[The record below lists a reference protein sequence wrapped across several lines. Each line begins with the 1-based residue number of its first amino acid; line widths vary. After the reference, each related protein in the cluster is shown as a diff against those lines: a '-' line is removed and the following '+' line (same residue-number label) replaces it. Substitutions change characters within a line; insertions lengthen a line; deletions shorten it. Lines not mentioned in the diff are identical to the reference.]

1 MSEPIKYVCDI
12 LQKQLDL
19 ADGQVWIYNEKVNI
33 PNDFKMYIMVD
44 YQGQR
49 IIGNVRREEPT
60 TDGLIERQAL
70 HSMAILRLDLFSRGK
85 LAMINKDLVI
95 MALNST
101 YSQQVQ
107 EAHGFQI
114 ARNSFQVTNTS
125 EVEGTAELNRYSI
138 SFNVTYVTETSKS
151 ISYYDTFSKE
161 VITEA

>member
-33 PNDFKMYIMVD
+33 PNDFNMYIVVD

-60 TDGLIERQAL
+60 PNGLIERQAL

-85 LAMINKDLVI
+85 QARINKDLVI

>member
-33 PNDFKMYIMVD
+33 PNDFNMYIVVD

-60 TDGLIERQAL
+60 PNGLIERQAL

-85 LAMINKDLVI
+85 LARVNKDLVI

-125 EVEGTAELNRYSI
+125 EVEGTSELNRYSI

>member
-1 MSEPIKYVCDI
+1 MGEPIKYVCDI

-19 ADGQVWIYNEKVNI
+19 ADSQVWIYNEKVNI
-33 PNDFKMYIMVD
+33 PNDFNMYIVVD

-60 TDGLIERQAL
+60 PNGLIERQAL

-85 LAMINKDLVI
+85 IARINKDLVI

>member
-33 PNDFKMYIMVD
+33 PNDFNMYIVVD

-60 TDGLIERQAL
+60 LNGLIERQAL
-70 HSMAILRLDLFSRGK
+70 HSMAILRMDLFSRGK
-85 LAMINKDLVI
+85 LARINKDLVI

-125 EVEGTAELNRYSI
+125 EVEGTSELNRYSI